1 MDFATV
7 KKICQDYTMVGLK
20 TISEA
25 REDKATPLKFLYVSG
40 AATERDQTKRPG
52 WMPEYSLMRVSLPS
66 HSISNLDWTC

>member
-1 MDFATV
+1 
-7 KKICQDYTMVGLK
+7 MVGLK

-25 REDKATPLKFLYVSG
+25 KEDKATPLKFLYVSG

-66 HSISNLDWTC
+66 IPSLPKPRMDLLANVG